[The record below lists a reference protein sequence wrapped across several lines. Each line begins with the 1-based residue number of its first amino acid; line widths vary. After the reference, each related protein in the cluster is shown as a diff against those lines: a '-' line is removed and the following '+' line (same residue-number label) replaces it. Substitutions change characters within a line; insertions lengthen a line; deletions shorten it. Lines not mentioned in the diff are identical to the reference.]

1 MNFSKIDIIA
11 QNFEKYMT
19 FSFSVFRFLD
29 SFSFLASS
37 LDTLSSNLLKDG
49 EHNFQHTLKG
59 DYTNKQKQLILKKG
73 VYPYEYIDCY
83 DRFNEEKLPNKD
95 AFYSSL
101 SEVGIKD
108 NEYKHAQEVWK
119 EFNIKTIGEY
129 HDLYLKTDVLLLTDV
144 FESFRNTA
152 INDYKLDPANDYIT
166 LPSYAWDAMLYK
178 TNIKLEQLTDPDM
191 YLFCER
197 GIRGGTSMIS
207 HRYAKANNKY
217 IKNYDENIKSS
228 YIMYLD
234 ANNLYGGAMCE
245 KMPYGKFKWINN
257 FDERFIKNYNA
268 NGDKGCFVEC
278 DLEYPAE
285 LHNLHND
292 YPLAPE
298 TRPILTNEL
307 SNYQLNQLQTHNEK
321 HNEKIN
327 KLVPNLYDK
336 KHYVVHIRN
345 LQYY

>member
-1 MNFSKIDIIA
+1 M
-11 QNFEKYMT
+11 
-19 FSFSVFRFLD
+19 
-29 SFSFLASS
+29 
-37 LDTLSSNLLKDG
+37 
-49 EHNFQHTLKG
+49 KG

-83 DRFNEEKLPNKD
+83 NRFNEEKLPDKD

-108 NEYKHAQEVWK
+108 IEYKHAQEVWK

-152 INDYKLDPANDYIT
+152 INDYKLDPANGYFT
-166 LPSYAWDAMLYK
+166 LPNYARDAMLYN

-197 GIRGGTSMIS
+197 AIRGGISMIG

-217 IKNYDENIKSS
+217 MKNYDENIKSS

-234 ANNLYGGAMCE
+234 ANNLYGGSMCE
-245 KMPYGKFKWINN
+245 KMPYGEFKWINN
-257 FDERFIKNYNA
+257 FDDRLIKN
-268 NGDKGCFVEC
+268 
-278 DLEYPAE
+278 
-285 LHNLHND
+285 
-292 YPLAPE
+292 
-298 TRPILTNEL
+298 
-307 SNYQLNQLQTHNEK
+307 
-321 HNEKIN
+321 
-327 KLVPNLYDK
+327 
-336 KHYVVHIRN
+336 
-345 LQYY
+345 